1 MLIDS
6 LIFSQSLTF
15 DHFINNKSCW
25 EKAKSLQIGLV
36 CVKFMSKN
44 WVASSLGQFSR
55 GWPVFPK
62 SKLSGSDSILVLVW
76 PPS

>member
-55 GWPVFPK
+55 G
-62 SKLSGSDSILVLVW
+62 
-76 PPS
+76 